1 MNRDLT
7 RLDTERFDLLVIGG
21 GIHGLAAAYDAAG
34 RGLRVALAERDDFGS
49 GASFNHQ
56 RTVHGGLRALQR
68 ANLTR
73 VREGIAERRAFARI
87 APHYIKPFPFI
98 TGIYGGPMRG
108 RLAMK
113 AALRA
118 YDAIGRRRNDGVSQE
133 LHLPASRLESRTATM
148 RLFPLVRPDHLT
160 GGAVWYDY
168 QMQQADRLT
177 FAFAM
182 AAERAGATLA
192 NHLDVVAIDRDASG
206 RVTGARAVDRIGGT
220 TVTITA
226 SHVLNA
232 TGSHAE
238 AVAALAGVR
247 LHVPLVRAMNV
258 LTSRPAADIG
268 LAAPVRAGRMLTLV
282 GWRGRALV
290 GTHQSDQLVPL
301 DAQPPD
307 RDEILAFLADINQ
320 AFPSLKLQP
329 SEIALVHHALV
340 PAEAGTG
347 RPEFKAEPEL
357 VDHGRHGRA
366 SSESPAVPGFYSL
379 IGVKYTTARKAAEQA
394 VDQIASAAGRPLR
407 PCRTATT
414 VLPSAEISDVEA
426 ILVEAARHAGLP
438 ADALSPA
445 VVKHLAAWYGS
456 ATAPVIAEM
465 AARPEWREPLS
476 HDTLVTGA
484 EIAHAAR
491 HEQALRLRDAVLRR
505 TTLGSAGRPAAEAID
520 KAAAIMGEIHGW
532 DAARVDHERRL
543 LDEVYQPTAGS

>member
-1 MNRDLT
+1 MNRS
-7 RLDTERFDLLVIGG
+7 LDVLGAAPFDLLVIGG
-21 GIHGLAAAYDAAG
+21 GIHGLAAAYDAAA

-68 ANLTR
+68 ASLGR

-98 TGIYGGPMRG
+98 TGIYGSATRG

-113 AALRA
+113 AALRV
-118 YDAIGRRRNDGVSQE
+118 YDAIGRHRNDGVSQE

-148 RLFPLVRPDHLT
+148 RLFPLVRPDNLK

-182 AAERAGATLA
+182 AAERAGAVLA
-192 NHLDVVAIDRDASG
+192 NHLDIVAIERDAGG
-206 RVTGARAVDRIGGT
+206 RVTGARAVDRIGGGQ
-220 TVTITA
+220 VTIA
-226 SHVLNA
+226 AAQILNA

-247 LHVPLVRAMNV
+247 LPVPLVRAMNV
-258 LTSRPAADIG
+258 MTTRPAADIG
-268 LAAPVRAGRMLTLV
+268 LAAPARAGRMLTLV
-282 GWRGRALV
+282 GWRGRALI
-290 GTHQSDQLVPL
+290 GTHQSDRLVPL

-307 RDEILAFLADINQ
+307 REEILAFLADINQ

-340 PAEAGTG
+340 PAEPGAG

-357 VDHGRHGRA
+357 VDHGHPGRA
-366 SSESPAVPGFYSL
+366 PAESPAVPGFYSL

-394 VDQIASAAGRPLR
+394 VDRIARSAGRQLR
-407 PCRTATT
+407 PCRTAAT
-414 VLPSAEISDVEA
+414 VLPSAEIADVEA
-426 ILVEAARHAGLP
+426 ILVEAARRAGLP

-445 VVKHLAAWYGS
+445 IVRHLAAWYGS
-456 ATAPVIAEM
+456 ATAPVVAEM
-465 AARPEWREPLS
+465 AERPEWREPLS
-476 HDTLVTGA
+476 KDTLVTGA

-505 TTLGSAGRPAAEAID
+505 TMLGSAGHPGAEAID
-520 KAAAIMGEIHGW
+520 KAAAIMREIHGW
-532 DAARVDHERRL
+532 DAARAEHERRL
-543 LDEVYQPTAGS
+543 LDEVYRPTAGL